1 MTVAVRHM
9 PLLRPGLLAV
19 LGLSLAAC
27 AAAGGAGRVPGQEV
41 RVTGLGYADGAAA
54 RRQAD
59 AQCGARGVRTS
70 VYDRFDAGTWI
81 YPEGCA

>member
-1 MTVAVRHM
+1 MTGM
-9 PLLRPGLLAV
+9 PCHKPALRPGLLAV

-27 AAAGGAGRVPGQEV
+27 AAPGTAPAPRGEVRVPG
-41 RVTGLGYADGAAA
+41 LGFADGAAA

-59 AQCGARGVRTS
+59 ALCGPRGVRAS
-70 VYDRFDAGTWI
+70 VYDRFDAGTWV

>member
-1 MTVAVRHM
+1 MTHSAH
-9 PLLRPGLLAV
+9 PSALLRPGLLAV

-27 AAAGGAGRVPGQEV
+27 AAPGGAPASQGEV
-41 RVTGLGYADGAAA
+41 RVSGLGFADGAAA

-59 AQCGARGVRTS
+59 AQCGPRGVRTS
-70 VYDRFDAGTWI
+70 VYDRFDAGTWV

>member
-1 MTVAVRHM
+1 MTWSVHPM
-9 PLLRPGLLAV
+9 PVLRPGLMAV

-27 AAAGGAGRVPGQEV
+27 AAPGGGAVQGDSV
-41 RVTGLGYADGAAA
+41 RVAGLGFAEGAAA
-54 RRQAD
+54 RRRAD

-70 VYDRFDAGTWI
+70 VYDRYDAGTWV